1 MQQIALAIVDDDG
14 QQAQDI
20 KDKLAL
26 SEEVVVLYEAR
37 NGRELMDIL
46 KKGDIPEV
54 VLMDIQMPQMDGI
67 EVTKQVKSQYPN
79 IKILMLTVM
88 DDEQKLFE
96 ALQAGASGY
105 LLKDARPHHLLNAVW
120 DVLEGG
126 LPLSPILASKVLGY
140 LKGEKPLPKP
150 PDPATEVLT
159 KREKEVLEC
168 LKRGLVVKKIS
179 EELFI
184 SNKTVRKHL
193 EHIYQKLQ
201 VHSGREALFKGFG
214 REVM

>member
-1 MQQIALAIVDDDG
+1 MQKITLAIVDDDG
-14 QQAQDI
+14 LQAQDI

-37 NGRELMDIL
+37 NGRELMEIL
-46 KKGDIPEV
+46 KKGEIPEV

-67 EVTKQVKSQYPN
+67 EATRQVKSQYPN

-105 LLKDARPHHLLNAVW
+105 LLKDARSHHLLNAIW
-120 DVLEGG
+120 EVLDGG
-126 LPLSPILASKVLGY
+126 LPLSPILASKVLAY
-140 LKGEKPLPKP
+140 LKGEKPMPKP
-150 PDPATEVLT
+150 RDPAIEVLT

-168 LKRGLVVKKIS
+168 LKRGLVVKQIS

-184 SNKTVRKHL
+184 SSKTVRKHL
-193 EHIYQKLQ
+193 EHIYEKLQ
-201 VHSGREALFKGFG
+201 VHSAKKAILK
-214 REVM
+214 

>member
-1 MQQIALAIVDDDG
+1 MQQITLAIVDDDG

-37 NGRELMDIL
+37 NGRELMNIL
-46 KKGDIPEV
+46 KKGEIPDV
-54 VLMDIQMPQMDGI
+54 VLMDIQMPQMNGI
-67 EVTKQVKSQYPN
+67 EATRQIKLQFPN

-96 ALQAGASGY
+96 AFQAGAFGY

-120 DVLEGG
+120 DIVEGG
-126 LPLSPILASKVLGY
+126 LPLSPILATKVLTY
-140 LKGEKPLPKP
+140 LKGEKPIPKP
-150 PDPATEVLT
+150 QDASVEVLT

-168 LKRGLVVKKIS
+168 LKRGLAVKQIS

-184 SNKTVRKHL
+184 ANKTVRKHL
-193 EHIYQKLQ
+193 EHIYEKLQ
-201 VHSGREALFKGFG
+201 VHSGRQAIVKKLGFD
-214 REVM
+214 

>member
-1 MQQIALAIVDDDG
+1 
-14 QQAQDI
+14 
-20 KDKLAL
+20 
-26 SEEVVVLYEAR
+26 
-37 NGRELMDIL
+37 
-46 KKGDIPEV
+46 
-54 VLMDIQMPQMDGI
+54 MDGI
-67 EVTKQVKSQYPN
+67 EATRQVKSQYPN

-126 LPLSPILASKVLGY
+126 SPLSPFLACKILAY
-140 LKGEKPLPKP
+140 LKGEKPIPKP
-150 PDPATEVLT
+150 QDPANETLT

-168 LKRGLVVKKIS
+168 LKRGLVVRKIS

-193 EHIYQKLQ
+193 EHIYEKLQ
-201 VHSGREALFKGFG
+201 VHSLNEAIVKGG
-214 REVM
+214 SV

>member
-1 MQQIALAIVDDDG
+1 MQKITLAIVDDDG
-14 QQAQDI
+14 LQAQDI

-37 NGRELMDIL
+37 NGRELMEIL
-46 KKGDIPEV
+46 KKGKIPEV

-67 EVTKQVKSQYPN
+67 EATRQVKSQYST
-79 IKILMLTVM
+79 IKIIMLTVM

-105 LLKDARPHHLLNAVW
+105 LLKDAKPHHLLNAVW

-126 LPLSPILASKVLGY
+126 LPLSPILASKVLSY
-140 LKGEKPLPKP
+140 LKGEKPFPKP
-150 PDPATEVLT
+150 PDPAIEVLT

-168 LKRGLVVKKIS
+168 LKRGLVVKQIS

-193 EHIYQKLQ
+193 EHIYEKLQ
-201 VHSGREALFKGFG
+201 VHSGREAVLKPIEKV
-214 REVM
+214 R

>member
-1 MQQIALAIVDDDG
+1 MQQIKLAIVDDDC
-14 QQAQDI
+14 QQTQDI
-20 KDKLAL
+20 KDKLGM
-26 SEEVVVLYEAR
+26 SEEMVVLYEAR
-37 NGRELMDIL
+37 NGRELIDML
-46 KKGDIPEV
+46 KKGEIPEV
-54 VLMDIQMPQMDGI
+54 LLMDIQMPQMDGI
-67 EVTKQVKSQYPN
+67 EATRQVKSQYPN
-79 IKILMLTVM
+79 IKILMLTVT

-105 LLKDARPHHLLNAVW
+105 LLKDARPHHLLNAIW

-140 LKGEKPLPKP
+140 LKGEKPIPKRQ
-150 PDPATEVLT
+150 DPATQVLT

-168 LKRGLVVKKIS
+168 LKRGLVVKQIS

-193 EHIYQKLQ
+193 EHIYEKLQ
-201 VHSGREALFKGFG
+201 VHSGRETVLKLK
-214 REVM
+214 

>member
-1 MQQIALAIVDDDG
+1 MQKITLAIVDDDG

-26 SEEVVVLYEAR
+26 SEEVSVLYEAR

-46 KKGDIPEV
+46 KKGEIPDV

-67 EVTKQVKSQYPN
+67 EATRQIKSQYPN
-79 IKILMLTVM
+79 TKILMLTVM

-105 LLKDARPHHLLNAVW
+105 LLKDARPHHLLNAIW

-126 LPLSPILASKVLGY
+126 LPLSPILASKVLYY
-140 LKGEKPLPKP
+140 LKGEKPVPRP
-150 PDPATEVLT
+150 PDPVSEVLT

-168 LKRGLVVKKIS
+168 LKRGLVVKQIS

-193 EHIYQKLQ
+193 EHIYEKLQ
-201 VHSGREALFKGFG
+201 VHSGREAIVKGILK
-214 REVM
+214 